1 MAVVWVPALMRELT
15 GGEEKVEV
23 VGESMR
29 EVINNLDVTF
39 PGFKDRVLDGNRL
52 RPTLSVALDGIVISK
67 SLLEPVKMDSEV
79 SFLPNI
85 SGGSI
90 TISQWGL

>member
-15 GGEEKVEV
+15 GGEEKVDV
-23 VGESMR
+23 AGESMR
-29 EVINNLDVTF
+29 EVINNLDEKF

-85 SGGSI
+85 SGG
-90 TISQWGL
+90 Q

>member
-15 GGEEKVEV
+15 GGEEKVDV
-23 VGESMR
+23 TGQSMR
-29 EVINNLDVTF
+29 EVINNLDVEF

-67 SLLEPVKMDSEV
+67 SLLEPVKTDSEV

-85 SGGSI
+85 SGG
-90 TISQWGL
+90 Q

>member
-23 VGESMR
+23 AGESMR
-29 EVINNLDVTF
+29 EVINNLDVAF

-67 SLLEPVKMDSEV
+67 SLLEPVTMDSEV
-79 SFLPNI
+79 TFLPNI
-85 SGGSI
+85 SGGA
-90 TISQWGL
+90 